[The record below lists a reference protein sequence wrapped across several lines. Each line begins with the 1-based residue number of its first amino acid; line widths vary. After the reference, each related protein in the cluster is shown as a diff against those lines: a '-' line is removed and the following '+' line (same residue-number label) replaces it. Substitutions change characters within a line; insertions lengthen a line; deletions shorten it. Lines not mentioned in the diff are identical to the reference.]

1 MGYFLFLACCTL
13 FIGLTACSKST
24 EKTSTLE
31 EQKQETKKEKEQK
44 TNNEQQKAEEQKQLE
59 TQKQAEEQKKQQETA
74 QAKQQQQTA
83 PSQGKVHFSS
93 CKEANDAGYY
103 DITPDSPAYSKS
115 LDKDGDG
122 VACEHKKSGKKH

>member
-1 MGYFLFLACCTL
+1 MNKKLLTFLACCTL

-31 EQKQETKKEKEQK
+31 EQKQETEKEHK
-44 TNNEQQKAEEQKQLE
+44 TNAGQQKAEGQKQLE
-59 TQKQAEEQKKQQETA
+59 TQKQAEEQKKQQETT
-74 QAKQQQQTA
+74 QTKQQQTA